1 MDRSQLTE
9 ADWDR
14 INAATEKLSG
24 YLAERPADGDSVT
37 FTSEKLADIDKARL
51 NAWYEPGQR
60 REDEHA
66 VYFRNAR
73 PVRGQPR
80 CSFAIVDFGAARAII
95 QI

>member
-1 MDRSQLTE
+1 MDNSQLTE

-14 INAATEKLSG
+14 INAAAEKLSG
-24 YLAERPADGDSVT
+24 YLAERRTDDDSVI
-37 FTSEKLADIDKARL
+37 FTSEKLADIEKARL
-51 NAWYEPGQR
+51 NAWYEPGRR
-60 REDEHA
+60 REDKHA

-80 CSFAIVDFGAARAII
+80 CDFAIVDFGTVRAII

>member
-14 INAATEKLSG
+14 INAAAEKLSG
-24 YLAERPADGDSVT
+24 YLAKRRTDDDSVI

-73 PVRGQPR
+73 PVRNQPR
-80 CSFAIVDFGAARAII
+80 FDFAIIDFGTVRAII

>member
-1 MDRSQLTE
+1 MDNSQLTE

-14 INAATEKLSG
+14 INAAAEKLSG
-24 YLAERPADGDSVT
+24 YLAERQTDNDSVIL
-37 FTSEKLADIDKARL
+37 TSETVASIDKARL

-73 PVRGQPR
+73 PVRDQPR
-80 CSFAIVDFGAARAII
+80 YNFAVVDFGTVRAII